1 MTPAELS
8 AANRN
13 RVLALYGAYARG
25 DLPHVLAT
33 LTDDVRWLSEGCA
46 DIPWAGLHLGPDGVR
61 HYFAVLARECEVL
74 SYQLEH
80 VVADGEWV
88 IALTSVRVRYRA
100 TGTQHDYAKADALR
114 LRDGR
119 LCEFR
124 EYYDT
129 SRVLRDWRGR

>member
-1 MTPAELS
+1 MT

-25 DLPHVLAT
+25 DLPHVLAA
-33 LTDDVRWLSEGCA
+33 LTDDVRWQSEGSA
-46 DIPWAGLHLGPDGVR
+46 DIPWAGLHLGAEGVR

-74 SYQLEH
+74 SYQLDH
-80 VVADGEWV
+80 VIADGEWV
-88 IALTSVRVRYRA
+88 VALASIRLRYSAR
-100 TGTQHDYAKADALR
+100 GTEHGYAKADALR
-114 LRDGR
+114 LRNGL

-129 SRVLRDWRGR
+129 SRVLRDWRGS